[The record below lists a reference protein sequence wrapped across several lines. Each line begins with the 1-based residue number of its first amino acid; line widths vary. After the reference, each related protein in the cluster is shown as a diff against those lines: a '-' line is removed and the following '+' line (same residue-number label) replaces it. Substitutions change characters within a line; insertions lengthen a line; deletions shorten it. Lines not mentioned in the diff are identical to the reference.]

1 VTKDLVVRRAG
12 LDDLQAIVELRLA
25 LLREYGDHPL
35 YANLRTDAA
44 ERAHELFRSQ
54 LISPYEA
61 LFVAERPRAIV
72 GVLRCVE
79 SPVSPLLLP
88 DRYCYVSSAYV
99 RPSDRRQGVLR
110 ALLAAAET
118 WCDDHGLTEMRL
130 HSSAT
135 SFVAACAWD
144 ALGFQVVEHVR
155 HRSLE
160 ARHADA
166 TGRAHAEAR

>member
-1 VTKDLVVRRAG
+1 MKDLVVRRAG

-35 YANLRTDAA
+35 YANLRADAA

-54 LISPYEA
+54 LVSPFEA
-61 LFVAERPRAIV
+61 LFVGERRHAVV

-99 RPSDRRQGVLR
+99 RPSERRQGVLR
-110 ALLAAAET
+110 ALLTAAEA
-118 WCDDHGLTEMRL
+118 WCDDRGLTEMRL
-130 HSSAT
+130 HSAAT
-135 SFVAACAWD
+135 SVVAAGAWD

-155 HRSLE
+155 HRSLGP
-160 ARHADA
+160 RHA
-166 TGRAHAEAR
+166 GSEERAHAEAR